1 MTGPIAR
8 RRRWAAGV
16 TAPLAALAL
25 LVAATLLVA
34 TGCSVPED
42 SRPRAV
48 DFSRLP
54 ADLAAPTASPEPTP
68 LITQEVLIY
77 LIDENNLLSAV
88 ARSVASPARPI
99 AVLEALF
106 SAPNEEESDQALS
119 TALPADVEVASVDV
133 DQSNDLVTVALES
146 EVFEERLEGENRQLA
161 VAQLVFT
168 ATENTGSTRF
178 SLLLNDNPVP
188 LPTDSGE
195 SDVPVTREDFY
206 SLDPDYQPEPT
217 PEPTPSEV
225 PTPTEPPTPTPPPE
239 TPSPTP
245 TPTIVVTP
253 TPDPGPTLPPG
264 IPPDFTLNFGNDDE
278 DRG

>member
-1 MTGPIAR
+1 MTGPFAFR
-8 RRRWAAGV
+8 HPWAAV
-16 TAPLAALAL
+16 ATTLLAATAL
-25 LVAATLLVA
+25 VVASA
-34 TGCSVPED
+34 CSVPED
-42 SRPRAV
+42 GRPRAV
-48 DFSRLP
+48 DYSRLP
-54 ADLAAPTASPEPTP
+54 AELAAPTASPEPTP

-88 ARSVASPARPI
+88 ARNVARPARAI

-106 SAPNEEESDQALS
+106 SAPNEAESDQALS
-119 TALPADVEVASVDV
+119 TALPADVEVVSVDV
-133 DQSNDLVTVALES
+133 DPSNDLVIVALES

-188 LPTDSGE
+188 LPTDNGE

-217 PEPTPSEV
+217 PEPTPSAA
-225 PTPTEPPTPTPPPE
+225 PAPTEPPTPTPPPE
-239 TPSPTP
+239 TPTPTP
-245 TPTIVVTP
+245 TPTVVLTP
-253 TPDPGPTLPPG
+253 TPDTVPTL
-264 IPPDFTLNFGNDDE
+264 PPDFTLNFGNDDE
-278 DRG
+278 DSG

>member
-1 MTGPIAR
+1 MTAPIAL
-8 RRRWAAGV
+8 RRRWAAPL
-16 TAPLAALAL
+16 TALLAA
-25 LVAATLLVA
+25 AALLVA

-42 SRPRAV
+42 GRPRAV
-48 DFSRLP
+48 DYSRLP
-54 ADLAAPTASPEPTP
+54 AELAAPTASPEPTP

-77 LIDENNLLSAV
+77 LIDENNLLSPV
-88 ARSVASPARPI
+88 ARDVASPARPT

-119 TALPADVEVASVDV
+119 TALPADVEVVSVDV
-133 DQSNDLVTVALES
+133 DLSNDLVVVALES

-168 ATENTGSTRF
+168 ATENTSSTRF

-195 SDVPVTREDFY
+195 SDVPVTRDDFY
-206 SLDPDYQPEPT
+206 SLDPEYQPEPT
-217 PEPTPSEV
+217 PEPTPTET
-225 PTPTEPPTPTPPPE
+225 PTPTEAPTPTAPPE
-239 TPSPTP
+239 TPTPTE

-253 TPDPGPTLPPG
+253 TPEPGPTLPPG
-264 IPPDFTLNFGNDDE
+264 IPPDFTLDFS
-278 DRG
+278 